1 MRDVRKLGGIAALV
15 EAVFFLV
22 VPVFFVLILPRL
34 GLALSDQ
41 ADTTKLL
48 MFSTKNAALMLFD
61 AAAVIAAAAMVALA
75 LVVQER
81 LREAAPLVMRGA
93 LIAVSIGA
101 ALLVASGIGDTY
113 DLAGLTQLYG
123 ANAANH
129 AMAETAYAAVG
140 TLAVGLL
147 WAGGLSYGV
156 WVTMASWVALRSGAF
171 RPALNYIG
179 LAWGVLAILSV
190 FAFVSPTLMMLGL
203 LAPIVGVIW
212 AGWLAMLLLQVSAPA
227 RVGARVARGTQGTQ
241 GQPPAPAS

>member
-15 EAVFFLV
+15 EAVFFLL
-22 VPVFFVLILPRL
+22 VPVLFLLMLPRL

-41 ADTTKLL
+41 GDTTKLL
-48 MFSTKNAALMLFD
+48 MFSTKNSALMLFD

-75 LVVQER
+75 LVVHER

-101 ALLVASGIGDTY
+101 ALLVASGIGDIY
-113 DLAGLTQLYG
+113 DLTGLTQLYSANHG
-123 ANAANH
+123 ANH
-129 AMAETAYAAVG
+129 TMAETAYAAVG
-140 TLAVGLL
+140 TLAVGLF
-147 WAGGLSYGV
+147 WAGALAYGV

-171 RPALNYIG
+171 KPALNYIG

-190 FAFVSPTLMMLGL
+190 FAFVSPTLYMLSL

-212 AGWLAMLLLQVSAPA
+212 AGWLAMLLLQVTAPA
-227 RVGARVARGTQGTQ
+227 RVATRMARGTQ
-241 GQPPAPAS
+241 GQPPAPAR